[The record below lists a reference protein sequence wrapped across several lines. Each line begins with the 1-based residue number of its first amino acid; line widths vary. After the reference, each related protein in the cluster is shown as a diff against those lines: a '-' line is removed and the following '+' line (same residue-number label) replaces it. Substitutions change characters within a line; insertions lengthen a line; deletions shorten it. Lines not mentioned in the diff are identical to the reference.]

1 MFCFWS
7 LRYYFTKEW
16 DVRPE
21 NAISPK
27 TWCNAS
33 SIVYPCCSVGRMSY
47 VHWFQSTCLT
57 CPSIH
62 ESFHN
67 LALVF
72 CWPYQK
78 RKKKEEGVLND
89 WFLFAVLLFGS
100 DEVGFVLCKWLGA
113 RPLPEEDWKSGTV
126 FTAFLFVMERARL
139 TWLAYASRCLPYK
152 W

>member
-78 RKKKEEGVLND
+78 RKKKRGRC
-89 WFLFAVLLFGS
+89 F
-100 DEVGFVLCKWLGA
+100 KWLVPVRSFIVWLRWSRLCFVQVVRCSATA
-113 RPLPEEDWKSGTV
+113 RRGLKVWHCFHSLPLRDGTCKV
-126 FTAFLFVMERARL
+126 N
-139 TWLAYASRCLPYK
+139 LACICFPLLAI
-152 W
+152 